1 MSGAFDRLERAIR
14 QGDAAAGVDEAVRLV
29 EKGGHSPLEIFTQC
43 IEPTLADIGDKFSRL
58 ELFLPEMM
66 EAAEVVKAVQEALKP
81 HLAADP
87 TLKTS
92 RGRIVIGTISGDL
105 HDIGK
110 NIVRAMLEVNGFE
123 VKDLG
128 VDVSPAAL
136 IAAAREFNADIIAIS
151 ALMLPSLPYMRDA
164 IEMVKQNESLRGRF
178 KVMVGGGCLNRSW
191 AEAAGADGYGD
202 DAVEAV
208 QVAKMLMEA

>member
-1 MSGAFDRLERAIR
+1 MSSGTFDRLEQAIR
-14 QGDAAAGVDEAVRLV
+14 QGNAAAGVAEAVRLV
-29 EKGGHSPLEIFTQC
+29 EGGHSPLAIFSQC

-136 IAAAREFNADIIAIS
+136 IAAAKEFNADIIAIS

-178 KVMVGGGCLNRSW
+178 KVMVGGGCLSRSW
-191 AEAAGADGYGD
+191 AQTAGADGYGD

-208 QVAKMLMEA
+208 QVAKALVGA